1 MPSSPIPV
9 LSRHLDQAFLP
20 APTADPD
27 CYAALAD
34 FLDRLPDPRRR
45 QGRRYRLGTL
55 LALCSA
61 AVMAGA
67 VTLAAITR
75 FAAGLDPDLQ
85 RRLGLTR
92 GIPRSCTLGRLLA
105 CLDGDALDSAVGTWI
120 SLQLADDD
128 PAPAQARPPMRA
140 IAVDGKA
147 LRGSRTA
154 TTPAIHLVAAIVHGE
169 RAVLAQR
176 QVRSKS
182 NEITA
187 FCPLLDPLDLRDTV
201 ITFDAL
207 HTQHDHA
214 RFLVEEKNTHYVAV
228 VKGNHPTLQA
238 QLKQLPWHDV
248 PLLDRTRER
257 GHGRHEIRR
266 LKAASVNGLPFPHAA
281 QALQIVR
288 RRRDLRTNKVS
299 IERVYAVTDLTMH
312 QATAPHLAQFARG
325 HWEIEALHN
334 VRDTTL
340 AEDASKIHT
349 GNAPR
354 AMATFRNLAIGL
366 AHLVG
371 WHNQAAAA
379 DHYRSHPDH
388 ALDLIMSNS

>member
-1 MPSSPIPV
+1 MPSSPMPV
-9 LSRHLDQAFLP
+9 LSRHLDQVTLP
-20 APTADPD
+20 EPTTDPD
-27 CYAALAD
+27 RYVALAD

-45 QGRRYRLGTL
+45 QGRRYRLGAL

-61 AVMAGA
+61 AVLAGA

-75 FAAGLDPDLQ
+75 FACGLDPDLRQ
-85 RRLGLTR
+85 RLGLTR
-92 GIPRSCTLGRLLA
+92 AVPRSCTLGRLLA
-105 CLDGDALDSAVGTWI
+105 CIDADALDTAIGAWMT
-120 SLQLADDD
+120 LQLGDDS
-128 PAPAQARPPMRA
+128 PAPSETGLPLRA

-154 TTPAIHLVAAIVHGE
+154 TTTAVHLVAALVHGE

-176 QVRSKS
+176 QAASKS
-182 NEITA
+182 NGITA
-187 FCPLLDPLDLRDTV
+187 FRPLLEPLDLQDTV

-214 RFLVEEKNTHYVAV
+214 RYLVEEKKAHYMAV

-238 QLKQLPWHDV
+238 QLKQLPWRDV

-257 GHGRHEIRR
+257 GHGRDEIRR
-266 LKAASVNGLPFPHAA
+266 LKAATVNGLLFPHAA

-288 RRRDLRTNKVS
+288 RRRDLRTGKVS

-312 QATAPHLAQFARG
+312 QATAPQLAQFARG
-325 HWEIEALHN
+325 HWEIEVLHN

-371 WHNQAAAA
+371 WRNQAAAV

-388 ALDLIMSNS
+388 AFDLITPII